1 MKFTNN
7 IWAYLTCLVVLILS
21 MGYALFNESLSFN
34 ATGIVGPP
42 TGGKLWEIV
51 INNEYPTLNTGDG
64 LYSYNSKYYFSGSD
78 VNNYVSFNDEVWRIV
93 SVEADGGVKI
103 IKDSVVDVNKIALI
117 ESNSNFWFNNTN
129 DNTRKKI
136 ISEGKVPF
144 DFKGRRPGD
153 TSSTTNYCIASYNGC
168 NAYDVGNYFDLTVTM
183 ESLMKI
189 YLEDYYFVN
198 MTPVARNQ
206 VQNYQL
212 NIGVVET
219 NKKID
224 VVLSSEQTNKITS
237 YIGLLNISDYVYA
250 SLDTT
255 CKNSFDKDVCVN
267 SNWLFLDGY
276 QFFILNGKKTS
287 TNAQV
292 WTIGTTGKIVSQ
304 DANNMFYLRPVVV
317 LNKDVTA
324 TGSGTIDDMYILG
337 DMS

>member
-1 MKFTNN
+1 MKFINN

-136 ISEGKVPF
+136 ISEGRVPF

-153 TSSTTNYCIASYNGC
+153 TSLTTNYCIASYN
-168 NAYDVGNYFDLTVTM
+168 YF
-183 ESLMKI
+183 
-189 YLEDYYFVN
+189 
-198 MTPVARNQ
+198 
-206 VQNYQL
+206 
-212 NIGVVET
+212 
-219 NKKID
+219 
-224 VVLSSEQTNKITS
+224 IT
-237 YIGLLNISDYVYA
+237 
-250 SLDTT
+250 
-255 CKNSFDKDVCVN
+255 
-267 SNWLFLDGY
+267 
-276 QFFILNGKKTS
+276 
-287 TNAQV
+287 
-292 WTIGTTGKIVSQ
+292 
-304 DANNMFYLRPVVV
+304 
-317 LNKDVTA
+317 
-324 TGSGTIDDMYILG
+324 
-337 DMS
+337 